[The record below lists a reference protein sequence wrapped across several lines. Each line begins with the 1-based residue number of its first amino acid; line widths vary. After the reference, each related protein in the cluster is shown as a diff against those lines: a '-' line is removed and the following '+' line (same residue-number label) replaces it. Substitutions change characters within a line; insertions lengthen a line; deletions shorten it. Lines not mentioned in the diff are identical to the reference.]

1 MLAWSLGATS
11 ALVLRWTRPS
21 SGRNDRAMHV
31 EAINIGPS
39 DAIGPIQAA
48 SALAGKG
55 LQGDRHFHQE
65 GAAPGQA
72 LTLIE
77 AEVLESVGLTGA
89 ESRRQVVVRGVRLND
104 LVGKRFR
111 VGDVECLGVE
121 LCEPCLH
128 LQKLTRPG
136 IIKELIHRAG
146 INADILSN
154 GRISV
159 GDTVVIHGRV

>member
-1 MLAWSLGATS
+1 MLAWSLGFTG

-21 SGRNDRAMHV
+21 SARNDRAMNV

-39 DAIGPIQAA
+39 NAIAPVRTA

-55 LQGDRHFHQE
+55 LQGDRHFYQE
-65 GAAPGQA
+65 GAAPGEA

-89 ESRRQVVVRGVRLND
+89 ESRRQVMVRGVRLND

-111 VGDVECLGVE
+111 VGEVDCLGVE

-128 LQKLTRPG
+128 LQQLTRPG

-146 INADILSN
+146 LNADILN
-154 GRISV
+154 DGRISV
-159 GDTVVIHGRV
+159 GDAVVVYGQP